1 MKIVVVVLAIV
12 FLAALGLDHV
22 VAVDSRY
29 LKGTKSSK
37 GTKSISSSKK
47 EAKSKK
53 SKSLKG
59 FTTDPRLPCSLTC
72 EPCPIGCKVT
82 YCSPDPILLPPKS
95 DFFPPVDILARPY
108 GPEPSFPANLTAEY
122 EWWTSHVLA
131 EYPKM
136 IPQSDTEWALTP
148 KEVTLVKMEL
158 SEWMIKRS
166 AGEYTCSE
174 LAKAL
179 TKRAL
184 YFQHVQHMNHF
195 MYWGTFD
202 WIKVVLKEAKSL
214 DKLAKKH
221 GNDALAPLYCYPIPL
236 KGTVCKL
243 AFTVLFANQLLIQ
256 ILIFPFLFS
265 SIS

>member
-1 MKIVVVVLAIV
+1 MITFLTPAI
-12 FLAALGLDHV
+12 LDHT
-22 VAVDSRY
+22 AAADERR
-29 LKGTKSSK
+29 LKGSKTTKGAKSRSSE
-37 GTKSISSSKK
+37 K
-47 EAKSKK
+47 EKKSKK
-53 SKSLKG
+53 SEGLKG
-59 FTTDPRLPCSLTC
+59 FTTDPKLLPCSLTC
-72 EPCPIGCKVT
+72 EACPIGCKVT

-95 DFFPPVDILARPY
+95 DFFPPVEILARPY

-136 IPQSDTEWALTP
+136 IPQYDTEWALTS
-148 KEVTLVKMEL
+148 KEIDLVKMEL
-158 SEWMIKRS
+158 SEWMIKRAS
-166 AGEYTCSE
+166 GEYTCME

-184 YFQHVQHMNHF
+184 YLQHVQHMNHF

-202 WIKVVLKEAKSL
+202 WIEVVLKEAKAM

-236 KGTVCKL
+236 KGTVGVCMYY
-243 AFTVLFANQLLIQ
+243 LL
-256 ILIFPFLFS
+256 LTTTSTTTLFS
-265 SIS
+265 FGFFMHSN